1 MAAAMQFDLVS
12 PERMLAS
19 VEASAIDLPGSEGD
33 MTVMPDHALVMSS
46 LRPGLVR
53 VQASDGSSLEF
64 VVTGGFVEVKADSAT
79 VLAETAM
86 ARDQVDR
93 EVLETAL
100 KQAEGSA
107 EGRAGGEKDIADKR
121 IADLK
126 ALQSALGM

>member
-1 MAAAMQFDLVS
+1 MQFDLVS

-46 LRPGLVR
+46 LRPGVVR

-107 EGRAGGEKDIADKR
+107 EGRTGSEKDIADKR

>member
-19 VEASAIDLPGSEGD
+19 VEAAAVDLPGSEGD

-46 LRPGLVR
+46 LRPGVVR

-86 ARDQVDR
+86 ARDQTDR

-107 EGRAGGEKDIADKR
+107 EGRSGSEKDIADKR

>member
-46 LRPGLVR
+46 LRPGVVR

-107 EGRAGGEKDIADKR
+107 EGRTGGEKDIADKR

>member
-46 LRPGLVR
+46 LRPGVVR

-86 ARDQVDR
+86 ARDQADR

-107 EGRAGGEKDIADKR
+107 EGRSGSEKDIADKR

>member
-46 LRPGLVR
+46 LRPGVVR

-107 EGRAGGEKDIADKR
+107 ESRTGGEKDIADKR

>member
-107 EGRAGGEKDIADKR
+107 EGRTGGEKDIADKR

>member
-1 MAAAMQFDLVS
+1 MQFDLVS

-19 VEASAIDLPGSEGD
+19 VEASAIELPGSEGD

-46 LRPGLVR
+46 LRPGVVR

-86 ARDQVDR
+86 ARDQADR
-93 EVLETAL
+93 EVLEIAL
-100 KQAEGSA
+100 KQAEGAA
-107 EGRAGGEKDIADKR
+107 EGRTGGDKDIADKR

>member
-1 MAAAMQFDLVS
+1 MQFDLVS

-64 VVTGGFVEVKADSAT
+64 VVTGGFVEVKPDSAT

-93 EVLETAL
+93 DVLETAL

-107 EGRAGGEKDIADKR
+107 EGRTGSEKDIADKR
-121 IADLK
+121 VADLK
-126 ALQSALGM
+126 ALQSALGL

>member
-1 MAAAMQFDLVS
+1 MQFDLVS

-46 LRPGLVR
+46 LRPGVVR

-100 KQAEGSA
+100 RQAEGSA
-107 EGRAGGEKDIADKR
+107 EGRTGGEKDIADKR

>member
-46 LRPGLVR
+46 LRPGVVR

-107 EGRAGGEKDIADKR
+107 AGRTGSEKDIADKR

>member
-46 LRPGLVR
+46 LRPGVVR

-107 EGRAGGEKDIADKR
+107 EGRTGSEKDIADKR

>member
-46 LRPGLVR
+46 LRPGVVR

-100 KQAEGSA
+100 RQAEGSA
-107 EGRAGGEKDIADKR
+107 EGRTGGEKDIADKR

>member
-1 MAAAMQFDLVS
+1 MQFDLVS

-46 LRPGLVR
+46 LRPGVVR

-107 EGRAGGEKDIADKR
+107 EGRTGGEKDIADKR

>member
-46 LRPGLVR
+46 LRPGVVR

-64 VVTGGFVEVKADSAT
+64 VVTGGFVEVKPDSAT

-86 ARDQVDR
+86 ARDQADR

-100 KQAEGSA
+100 KQAESAA
-107 EGRAGGEKDIADKR
+107 EGRAGGDKDIADKR